1 MTAYEELLEKAY
13 ELYKADWCASRGYD
27 LALVQETELKD
38 EEYNGEMYASL
49 GEFEDC
55 EFTDE
60 EYMRALIGEGYD
72 NAMSKIAAEEK
83 YPVLF
88 GYSPMGKQQLDSI
101 QRVADFI
108 SSTTPPLSP
117 SLRSSKKT
125 RKPERSSQRRELA
138 SRYAIPIPVN
148 GSHSTSTIPR
158 RRILISFT
166 RIQPESSCCRS
177 LWHTEILSWWNSV
190 QHTAMFS
197 TPSPSPLRLTVC
209 GILFGFRQGAFS
221 NAQGQSQYQAGGS
234 LP

>member
-55 EFTDE
+55 EFSDE

-101 QRVADFI
+101 QQVADFI
-108 SSTTPPLSP
+108 CKHGQYGDVIVT
-117 SLRSSKKT
+117 
-125 RKPERSSQRRELA
+125 QRD
-138 SRYAIPIPVN
+138 
-148 GSHSTSTIPR
+148 
-158 RRILISFT
+158 
-166 RIQPESSCCRS
+166 
-177 LWHTEILSWWNSV
+177 
-190 QHTAMFS
+190 
-197 TPSPSPLRLTVC
+197 
-209 GILFGFRQGAFS
+209 GAFFLNTIGIYIDRIADMDYREELLKVLIPEQMKS
-221 NAQGQSQYQAGGS
+221 DGTQEPDDAIEENVDYRMEMN
-234 LP
+234 